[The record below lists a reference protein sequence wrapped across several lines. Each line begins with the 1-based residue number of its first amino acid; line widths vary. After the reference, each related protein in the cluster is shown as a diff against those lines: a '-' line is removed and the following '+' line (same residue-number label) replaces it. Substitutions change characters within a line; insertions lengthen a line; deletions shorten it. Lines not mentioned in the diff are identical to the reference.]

1 MTPMKQKLRLIYAAL
16 SSGEITK
23 EAALESIKAIKLET
37 RDDDEVGVVLAVP
50 GWQAGDAARASSP
63 LRFNEH
69 HVLLCELPKIDAEA
83 LSASLPDSRCQSL
96 PMEPQRNIAERYAGY
111 ALVCFEHVKAL
122 LQSRAEG
129 MLLVQIVV
137 ADGQE
142 QTLFA
147 GLSALLK
154 TATLENPQCIGQL
167 ILVPRTTSTNE
178 LAAQLQDETLHTQ
191 DAMVKYGKDG
201 RRVWRLQEV
210 PLDDAP
216 PRAAFKDQGV
226 YLITGGLGGL
236 GRLFAKE
243 ILAQTRDARLVL
255 TGRAALDEDKR
266 ALLAALSAQSDRVS
280 YRQVDLGDPDQVT
293 GLIASIREAHGRLD
307 GILHAAGMTADNFIL
322 KKTAAE
328 LTAVLAPKVAGTRHL
343 DEASRELGLDFFVM
357 FSSFASAV
365 GNVGQAD
372 YAMANAFM
380 DQFAAYRNDL
390 AASGQRQGH
399 ALSIQWPLWQDGGM
413 AIDPSGLEHLR
424 RTTGIQPMR
433 TATGLDA
440 FSRGL
445 ALRASQMLVLEGDAA
460 QMRGTLLDTPGNIE
474 PQAFDM
480 QVLPHAVTMAP
491 ASMDAGTL
499 TEKTQEYLRKEFS
512 GILKLAANRIDP
524 QAALEAYGIDS
535 ILAMK
540 LTNQLELTFGS
551 LSKTLFFEYQTV
563 RELTD
568 YFVGH
573 HAARLNAL
581 FASAAGQRSEATG
594 IGSRQPVAQAAIVT
608 QDRAVQSR
616 RPGRGRTALTTTT
629 TVANDEP
636 VAIIGLSGRYPEAID
651 INAYWRNLRDGKD
664 CIVEVPKDR
673 WDWREYF
680 SEDRTEAGRHY
691 SKWGGFIAGVDE
703 FDPLFFNISPKE
715 AKLIDPQ
722 ERLFL
727 QHAWMAVEDAG
738 YTRESLQI
746 PDQHDLAG
754 QVGVYVGLM
763 YNEYQLFGAES
774 SLQGA
779 PLGITASAASIA
791 NRVSYAMN
799 LHGPSMTLDT
809 MCSSSL
815 TAIHIACQDLKQ
827 GRTSLAIAGG
837 VNVSVHPNKYLV
849 LSTGQFISSDGHCQS
864 FGEGGDGYIPGEGV
878 GAVVLKRLS
887 EAQRDGDHI
896 YGLIRGSAL
905 NHGGKT
911 NGYTVPNPQAQAGAI
926 SRALKES
933 RIDARQ
939 VGYIEAHGTGTKLG
953 DPIEIA
959 ALNKAFQSYTRDT
972 GFCLIGSAKSN
983 IGHCE
988 SAAGIAGLTKVLLQM
1003 RHRQIVPSLHSERL
1017 NPHIDF
1023 DRSPF
1028 VVNQS
1033 LRDWDAPVIDGRV
1046 LPRIAG
1052 ISSFGAGGSN
1062 AHMLIEEYNV
1072 PVEQPVTHAQVV
1084 VVLSAR
1090 TAEQLRQ
1097 KARELLAFVRSD
1109 VDAIDLTAMAYTLQ
1123 VGREAMDERL
1133 GFVVSTAVSLAEK
1146 LDAVLAG
1153 EQGIDEVY
1161 EGQAKRNRDALALFG
1176 SDTDLQQ
1183 TVEKWIA
1190 NRKLSKLAE
1199 LWAKGLN
1206 VDWSRLYGAARPRR
1220 VSLPTYP
1227 FAKERYWIDM
1237 PAGGRGAAMRGATT
1251 AVLHPLLHA
1260 NTSDL
1265 RQQRYSSTFDGEE
1278 FFAGMDGSAQKI
1290 LPAVAYFEM
1299 ARAAIAQAMPE
1310 RQEAMMLELRD
1321 MVWAQPVVLVGNTR
1335 VDIALLAQD
1344 DGRVDFE
1351 IYSGMDA
1358 QEIIH
1363 CQGRGLSMAKTTP
1376 ERLDLAQLRAQT
1388 DRDSH
1393 QVLVELRMPKAA
1405 EQAAGDYVLH
1415 PGLMGDAMRAAAAL
1429 IDDGSGAARL
1439 PFSLET
1445 LRVLAPCAR
1454 EMLAWVR
1461 HAPGSEA
1468 NETVVK
1474 LDIDLCDRQGN
1485 VCVQLRGVGWRHALR
1500 IEAERPQA
1508 HESLV
1513 SKQALAV
1520 PMASP
1525 VVAAQMEAKTLAVAA
1540 PLVAAPLPKRIEFM
1554 ASRPVA
1560 IVEAE
1565 KKKPAGIALSAPAA
1579 SMSASAPVASRAP
1592 IALRH
1597 AALGTVV
1604 SKAEISSV
1612 ELHGDGQGVYSIR
1625 VATPDGANV
1634 LSESLIDHLLQALA
1648 HVRQDASAKV
1658 LTIAGTTRGF
1668 LRGDREA
1675 SNAAQP
1681 LYRAI
1686 VALPCPVIAVVEGDA
1701 TGAGF
1706 LAAALCDLMV
1716 LGEEASY
1723 GFIDPSGDCW
1733 PSAMETS
1740 LFVERFGEVLAQDLL
1755 FASTLSTGLQLR
1767 TKGWTCPIVPATQ
1780 VDAHAQTILSELATK
1795 PALALRLL
1803 KQHLVRPLVEAVA
1816 ALTPMAAPATDV
1828 VSAKHS
1834 ARIVSPA
1841 KHVHVETIADTVLSI
1856 RFRVS
1861 SKKVGAKELLADLG
1875 PIFAK
1880 LQRSAYK
1887 AVVLASDYPAFLP
1900 GTSKTISENTVLGFQ
1915 RMLEASRVP
1924 VVVALEGHAR
1934 GHAWLVAQC
1943 CDASVYNV
1951 DGLYSTAE
1959 IGAGLTNTAIAVFT
1973 QRFGIDAGRE
1983 ILLSA
1988 VDASGADLQQRVPVL
2003 GAVSQGQVLSTA
2015 IALARQWA
2023 TLPSVTLAEWK
2034 ARSADAIQRR
2044 MQALPAMEVGSDET
2058 GALEISGP
2066 TQVALM
2072 STVVSVIAHPDGVVV
2087 VKMEDRQAKNMFS
2100 DAFMA
2105 GMEEAFAHIERTP
2118 GYKAVVL
2125 TGYDN
2130 YFASGG
2136 TKDSLLAIQ
2145 GGQVSFTDHRV
2156 FESARKCR
2164 LPVIAAMQGHGIG
2177 AGWTLGMFAD
2187 AAILAEESR
2196 YVSPYMNYGFTPG
2209 AGATWILADKLG
2221 RDLSW
2226 ESLLTAQYVSG
2237 SELKARGARIR
2248 VLPKAE
2254 VLSAAMTLAQTMARA
2269 SRGRLIALKRRLNA
2283 YMDAPLE
2290 ATYRHEL
2297 SMHDETFVGR
2307 SETLAQIERS
2317 FDAESETG
2325 AQTQSAPVAVPQPS
2339 TTSVRIASVDNLSS
2353 VAATLRMLL
2362 ANELHLSE
2370 SDIDDHT
2377 QFIDLGMD
2385 SISGVTWIRRIN
2397 ERYGTSIDATKVYS
2411 HPTLAQLSRHVQ
2423 DELGALRPTIMPSPA
2438 NSTAADHSA
2447 PHAPLTVQA
2456 IARDGL
2462 SDVAAV
2468 LRSLLAAELHLG
2480 EGDIDEH
2487 TQFIDLGLDSISGV
2501 TWIRRINEHYGT
2513 SIDAT
2518 KVYSH
2523 PTLAQLSRHVNE
2535 EAGNRGNLPTVDAM
2549 PAPAEQPQPQP
2560 TMSSVPQTSNAV
2572 ATSAIEP
2579 LVSWRSGTGV
2589 RLAVDASVRRTTQA
2603 IAVIGMAGQFPK
2615 AGDIDE
2621 FWRNIAEGRDC
2632 MTQVPAERWDPE
2644 TYFRAGDP
2652 VAGKTYCQWL
2662 GALEEYD
2669 RFDPLFFN
2677 LSPREA
2683 ESMDPQQRLFLQT
2696 CWHTIENAGYDAR
2709 ALSGSKCG
2717 VFVGCAY
2724 GDYHLLS
2731 REQQLS
2737 AIGFTGDATS
2747 ILAARISYFLN
2758 LQGPCVSIDTACSS
2772 SLVAIS
2778 QACDS
2783 LNTGASDLA
2792 LAGGVYVMAG
2802 PEMHIKTSQGGMLS
2816 PEGRCFTFDQR
2827 ADGFALGEGVG
2838 AIMLKRV
2845 ADAERDHDIIL
2856 GVIEGWGVNQDG
2868 KTNGITAPNPESQ
2881 TRLEQDVYDRY
2892 AIDPAGIQLIEAHG
2906 TGTKLG
2912 DPIEVEALKQSFK
2925 KYTQNTD
2932 YCALGSV
2939 KSNIGHCLTAAGAA
2953 GVIKLLLALKH
2964 RQLPPTAQFENLN
2977 EHIRLE
2983 GSPFYVNSR
2992 LREWTV
2998 QGAQRRRAAISS
3010 FGFSGTN
3017 AHMVLAE
3024 YVPTARAATP
3034 VSAISQEGKVI
3045 VPLSAKTPDQ
3055 LKQKARDLLRFL
3067 RREEASVDLFDVA
3080 YTLQTGREA
3089 MDERVGFLA
3098 GTISQLAERIEAY
3111 VDGVTPI
3118 KDFHQGQV
3126 KRSRE
3131 SLSLINQD
3139 DEMKSTIVDKWIAKQ
3154 RLTKLLDLWVK
3165 GLEFDWNRLY
3175 GDARPQRIA
3184 LPGYPFAKD
3193 RYWITPA
3200 PSEVKRNT
3208 AGAASVALASIIHPL
3223 LHTNT
3228 SDFSGQSYRSVFSGA
3243 EDFLERRGDSLR
3255 SLPEMASLEMVRAAI
3270 AHAAPGRS
3278 ESLALEIRDVEWA
3291 GTIGVREDTHVGI
3304 ALCANDH
3311 GRIDYE
3317 IFCQADV
3324 GEVIHASGHARLI
3337 GMPAPRSID
3346 LDGVKAS
3353 MGPVDLDRDSVG
3365 ETFEIL
3371 KSEHQAIVRLRLPE
3385 RSGNDSEVFAIPPA
3399 LMQGALFAAIALTGK
3414 PARTPG
3420 HALKPVALASLRLL
3434 SWCVGDMSAWVR
3446 RSEESVF
3453 DIDLCDERGNVC
3465 VEMLGMQI
3473 AESSVDGDAGMDAP
3487 TRMEEAAQS
3496 LCFEEYWEEQSSDVS
3511 MVSVES
3517 TRLLVFADGDFI
3529 EAAGKSDDASLFSAA
3544 EYVVADEGD
3553 RQLSGRIHRCRFDD
3567 ADAIRDLLDH
3577 ACDTS
3582 QPSPVTLVY
3591 AWAKGRRDA
3600 GLHAIFDLFKVIA
3613 ASARPVVHV
3622 VLVGGYDESNVA
3634 SCWDYAWIGFERSL
3648 KSVLPK
3654 TRVSVLLT
3662 DSVQRVPE
3670 QVAETCRIG
3679 GVVRYAGEKRY
3690 GLACRPTVSEA
3701 AARAPFIKEGG
3712 SYLITGGGGALGLK
3726 FAQYLAE
3733 HHRAEL
3739 HLLGRRPISSSMRE
3753 QLDALVGMGAKAAH
3767 YHDVD
3772 VADQAALGAWAKAL
3786 PGNLSGIIHAAGVES
3801 GQPFHRKS
3809 AAEIDAVLV
3818 PKIAGTLALG
3828 DAFDEQALDFVCYF
3842 SSAAASFGDL
3852 GSCDYAIANR
3862 FQMAYAAYR
3871 QRCETRRGKTVV
3883 INWPLWEEGGMGR
3896 KDDALASAYLKMSAQ
3911 EFGNE
3916 PLATRAGIDLWLDI
3930 MAADRM
3936 QTLVMVGKPARTEKF
3951 LLKSYQT
3958 RRAAPTVAVDGTGVP
3973 AGVTGMPQATTRSA
3987 TTGRIDQRRLQ
3998 DELRAGLAATLK
4010 MKVSGIALDC
4020 AFGDLGM
4027 DSFIGLEWI
4036 AAINATYGTSL
4047 PNIVIYD
4054 YPCIS
4059 ALAAHL
4065 LGEIAKLPAHEVEI
4079 EESIEEVAH
4088 VPGHIAPV
4096 PQRSPRLR
4104 DWAVRPAKAGNRT
4117 ASGQKIAIVGM
4128 SGKYP
4133 QANDLSEYWHNLAA
4147 GKDAVVEIP
4156 AWRWDAD
4163 RYYDPDQGR
4172 QGATNSKWLGAM
4184 EGIDAFD
4191 PLFFRIS
4198 PHEAVYMDPQH
4209 RLFLQESYKAF
4220 ENAGYS
4226 TGELNNRKCGVYLG
4240 IGSNEYSM
4248 LLSKHGTLATT
4259 VTGNS
4264 NAIAAARIAYYLNL
4278 KGPAI
4283 CIDTACSSSLV
4294 AIHLA
4299 CQGLSNRETDM
4310 ALAGGVSL
4318 WFSPE
4323 SFLAMTRAGMLSADG
4338 KCKAFD
4344 DSADGIVVGDGVGAV
4359 VLKRLEDAEADNDC
4373 IYGVIIGS
4381 GVNQD
4386 GRTNGITAPSVNS
4399 QTELLRDVYSRYSI
4413 DPGTIG
4419 YVEAHGTGT
4428 KLGDPIELTALA
4440 TVFNEKTAKRNYC
4453 GIGSVKS
4460 NIGHT
4465 TSAAGVASVHK
4476 VLLSMRHR
4484 MLAPSLHVSRE
4495 NTRFDFVDSP
4505 FFVCREKRAWDAVP
4519 GTPRRAAVSS
4529 FGYSGTNA
4537 HLVIEEYAS
4546 AASAERLHPPAQKR
4560 SSLIVPLSARTAEQ
4574 LREKVGDL
4582 LRFIRD
4588 GQSADASLQ
4597 EDSVLPRIDLASM
4610 AYTLQVGREAMEA
4623 RLALVVDSVEELSAK
4638 LNAFLEGEP
4647 GGDNTFRGFI
4657 ESGEEG
4663 MKIVGSDEEMHAV
4676 IEQWLSQGKSSKL
4689 AELWVQGVSIEWKKL
4704 YGAQMP
4710 ARIGLPA
4717 YPFARERYW
4726 ADAVS
4731 IEADSSGVGSAE
4743 AEPGRG
4749 GHASAEDR
4757 AIEELVGRIESDAI
4771 ETAQAVRL
4779 LKMLV

>member
-37 RDDDEVGVVLAVP
+37 RDDEAGIVLAVP
-50 GWQAGDAARASSP
+50 GWQADEAARESSP
-63 LRFNEH
+63 LHFNEH
-69 HVLLCELPKIDAEA
+69 HVLLCELPKIDAET
-83 LSASLPDSRCQSL
+83 LSASLPRSRCLSL
-96 PMEPQRNIAERYAGY
+96 QVEPQRSIAERYGEY
-111 ALVCFEHVKAL
+111 ALACFEHVQAL
-122 LQSRAEG
+122 LQSRPEG

-142 QTLFA
+142 PALLA

-154 TATLENPQCIGQL
+154 TAMLENPQCVGQL
-167 ILVPRTTSTNE
+167 ILVPTQTSTNE
-178 LAAQLQDETLHTQ
+178 LAVQLQDETLRTQ

-210 PLDDAP
+210 PLDEAP
-216 PRAAFKDQGV
+216 PRAAFKDEGV

-243 ILAQTRDARLVL
+243 ILSRTRDAKLVL

-266 ALLAALSAQSDRVS
+266 ALLAALSAQTDWVT
-280 YRQVDLGDPDQVT
+280 YRQVDLGDPDQVA
-293 GLIASIREAHGRLD
+293 GLIASICEAHGRLD
-307 GILHAAGMTADNFIL
+307 GILHSAGMTADNFIL

-328 LTAVLAPKVAGTRHL
+328 LTAVLAPKVAGTCHL
-343 DEASRELGLDFFVM
+343 DEASRDVALDFFVM
-357 FSSFASAV
+357 FSSIASAV

-413 AIDPSGLEHLR
+413 AIDPSGLEQLR

-445 ALRASQMLVLEGDAA
+445 ALRASQMLVLEGDAV
-460 QMRGTLLDTPGNIE
+460 QMRRTLLDTPEIVE
-474 PQAFDM
+474 RQVVDM
-480 QVLPHAVTMAP
+480 QVLPHATTMAS
-491 ASMDAGTL
+491 ASMDTATL

-551 LSKTLFFEYQTV
+551 LSKTLFFEYQTI

-581 FASAAGQRSEATG
+581 FATGAGQRVE
-594 IGSRQPVAQAAIVT
+594 SRRIESQQPVAQAAAAA
-608 QDRAVQSR
+608 QDRAMPSR
-616 RPGRGRTALTTTT
+616 RPGRGRTAVATTATA
-629 TVANDEP
+629 ANDDP

-651 INAYWRNLRDGKD
+651 IDAYWRNLRDGKD

-680 SEDRTEAGRHY
+680 SEDRTEGGRHY

-774 SLQGA
+774 SVQGT

-878 GAVVLKRLS
+878 GAVVLKRLA

-933 RIDARQ
+933 RIDPRQ
-939 VGYIEAHGTGTKLG
+939 IGYIEAHGTGTKLG

-959 ALNKAFQSYTRDT
+959 ALNKAFQSYTQDT

-1023 DRSPF
+1023 DKSPF

-1033 LRDWDAPVIDGRV
+1033 LRDWDAPVVDGRV

-1062 AHMLIEEYNV
+1062 AHMLIEEYNASV
-1072 PVEQPVTHAQVV
+1072 DQPVTHAQVV
-1084 VVLSAR
+1084 VVVSAR

-1109 VDAIDLTAMAYTLQ
+1109 IGAVDPTAMAYTLQ

-1133 GFVVSTAVSLAEK
+1133 CFVVSTATSLAEK
-1146 LDAVLAG
+1146 LEAFIAG
-1153 EQGIDEVY
+1153 EQGIDECY
-1161 EGQAKRNRDALALFG
+1161 EGQAKRNREALALFG

-1206 VDWSRLYGAARPRR
+1206 VDWSRLYGEARPRR
-1220 VSLPTYP
+1220 MSLPTYP

-1237 PAGGRGAAMRGATT
+1237 PVGGRGAAMRGATT

-1265 RQQRYSSTFDGEE
+1265 RQQRYSSTFDGDE
-1278 FFAGMDGSAQKI
+1278 FFADDHQSASMDGSTQKI
-1290 LPAVAYFEM
+1290 LPAVVYFEM
-1299 ARAAIAQAMPE
+1299 ARAAVSQATPE
-1310 RQEAMMLELRD
+1310 RRDAMMLELRD
-1321 MVWAQPVVLVGNTR
+1321 MVWAQPVVLVGKTR
-1335 VDIALLAQD
+1335 VDIALLAND
-1344 DGRVDFE
+1344 DDRVDFE
-1351 IYSGMDA
+1351 IYSGMDG
-1358 QEIIH
+1358 QEIVH
-1363 CQGRGLSMAKTTP
+1363 CQGRALSIAQTTP
-1376 ERLDLAQLRAQT
+1376 ARLDLAQLRSQT
-1388 DRDSH
+1388 DRDLH
-1393 QVLVELRMPKAA
+1393 QVLAELRIRKPA
-1405 EQAAGDYVLH
+1405 ESAVGDYVLH
-1415 PGLMGDAMRAAAAL
+1415 PGLMGDAMRVAAAL
-1429 IDDGSGAARL
+1429 LDDGSSAARL
-1439 PFSLET
+1439 PFALET
-1445 LRVLAPCAR
+1445 LRVLAPCVR

-1474 LDIDLCDRQGN
+1474 LDIDLCDQQGN
-1485 VCVQLRGVGWRHALR
+1485 VCVQMRGVGWRHALR
-1500 IEAERPQA
+1500 LEAERAQEHGA
-1508 HESLV
+1508 V
-1513 SKQALAV
+1513 ASKQALAV

-1525 VVAAQMEAKTLAVAA
+1525 VIAAQTEPKTIAVAVPLAAA
-1540 PLVAAPLPKRIEFM
+1540 PLSKRIEFM
-1554 ASRPVA
+1554 ASGPVA
-1560 IVEAE
+1560 IVEVE

-1579 SMSASAPVASRAP
+1579 TISASVPVASRAP

-1597 AALGTVV
+1597 AALGTAV
-1604 SKAEISSV
+1604 SNVEVSSV
-1612 ELHGDGQGVYSIR
+1612 ELHGDGQGVFSICIE
-1625 VATPDGANV
+1625 TPDGANV
-1634 LSESLIDHLLQALA
+1634 LSESLIDHLLQAFA
-1648 HVRQDASAKV
+1648 HVSRDASAKV
-1658 LTIAGTTRGF
+1658 LTIAGTARGF
-1668 LRGDREA
+1668 LRGGRDA
-1675 SNAAQP
+1675 CNAAQP

-1686 VALPCPVIAVVEGDA
+1686 ADLPCPVIAVVQGDA

-1706 LAAALCDLMV
+1706 FTAALCDLMV

-1723 GFIDPSGDCW
+1723 GFTDPAGDCY
-1733 PSAMETS
+1733 PSATETS

-1755 FASTLSTGLQLR
+1755 FGSALSTGLQLR
-1767 TKGWTCPIVPATQ
+1767 AKGWTCPIVPATQ
-1780 VDAHAQTILSELATK
+1780 VDAHAQTMLSELATK

-1803 KQHLVRPLVEAVA
+1803 KQHLVRPLAAAAA
-1816 ALTPMAAPATDV
+1816 ALTPMAAVAADV
-1828 VSAKHS
+1828 ASAKHS
-1834 ARIVSPA
+1834 IRIVSPA
-1841 KHVHVETIADTVLSI
+1841 KHLHVETIADTVLSI

-1915 RMLEASRVP
+1915 RMLEESRVP

-1943 CDASVYNV
+1943 CDASVYNI
-1951 DGLYSTAE
+1951 DGLYSAAE
-1959 IGAGLTNTAIAVFT
+1959 IGAGLTKTAIAVFT
-1973 QRFGIDAGRE
+1973 QRFGIAAGRE

-1988 VDASGADLQQRVPVL
+1988 VDVSGADLQRRVAAL
-2003 GAVSQGQVLSTA
+2003 DAVSQDRVLPTA
-2015 IALARQWA
+2015 IALAKQWT
-2023 TLPSVTLAEWK
+2023 TLPRATLAEWK
-2034 ARSADAIQRR
+2034 AYSADAIQQR
-2044 MQALPAMEVGSDET
+2044 MHALPIAETGSDET
-2058 GALEISGP
+2058 GALGISEP
-2066 TQVALM
+2066 TQVALV

-2105 GMEEAFAHIERTP
+2105 GVEEAFAHIEHTP
-2118 GYKAVVL
+2118 GYKTVVL

-2254 VLSAAMTLAQTMARA
+2254 VLSAAMTLAQAMARA
-2269 SRGRLIALKRRLNA
+2269 SRGRLIALKHQLNA

-2317 FDAESETG
+2317 FDGETEAV
-2325 AQTQSAPVAVPQPS
+2325 AQTQSAPAAVQQASITPVRSVPS
-2339 TTSVRIASVDNLSS
+2339 DDLSA
-2353 VAATLRMLL
+2353 VAATLRTLL
-2362 ANELHLSE
+2362 ANELHLGE

-2423 DELGALRPTIMPSPA
+2423 DELGALSPAIIPSPA
-2438 NSTAADHSA
+2438 NETAADHSA
-2447 PHAPLTVQA
+2447 PHAPVVAQVV
-2456 IARDGL
+2456 ARDGL

-2480 EGDIDEH
+2480 ESDIDEH

-2523 PTLAQLSRHVNE
+2523 PTLAQLSRHVNA
-2535 EAGNRGNLPTVDAM
+2535 EAGTRGSLPAADAM
-2549 PAPAEQPQPQP
+2549 PAPADPPQAM
-2560 TMSSVPQTSNAV
+2560 MSSVRQTLGSV

-2615 AGDIDE
+2615 ADDIDE

-2644 TYFRAGDP
+2644 IYYRAGDP

-2772 SLVAIS
+2772 SLVAIA

-2845 ADAERDHDIIL
+2845 ADAERDNDIIL

-2939 KSNIGHCLTAAGAA
+2939 KSSIGHCLTAAGAA

-2998 QGAQRRRAAISS
+2998 QGTQRRRAAISS

-3034 VSAISQEGKVI
+3034 VSAVSQEGKVI

-3055 LKQKARDLLRFL
+3055 LRQKARDLLRFL
-3067 RREEASVDLFDVA
+3067 RREDASVDLFDVA

-3111 VDGVTPI
+3111 VDGVSPN
-3118 KDFHQGQV
+3118 KDCHQGQV

-3175 GDARPQRIA
+3175 GDTRPRRIA
-3184 LPGYPFAKD
+3184 LPGYPFARD
-3193 RYWITPA
+3193 RYWITPVS
-3200 PSEVKRNT
+3200 SEAKRST
-3208 AGAASVALASIIHPL
+3208 AGAASVDLASVIHPL

-3228 SDFSGQSYRSVFSGA
+3228 SDFSGQSYRSVFSGD
-3243 EDFLERRGDSLR
+3243 EDFLEHRGDSVR

-3270 AHAAPGRS
+3270 AHASSGRL
-3278 ESLALEIRDVEWA
+3278 ESAALEIRDVEWA
-3291 GTIGVREDTHVGI
+3291 GTIDIREGTHVGI
-3304 ALCANDH
+3304 ALCASDD

-3317 IFCQADV
+3317 IFGHEDI
-3324 GEVIHASGHARLI
+3324 GDLIHVSGHAI
-3337 GMPAPRSID
+3337 FIDMPAPRSID
-3346 LDGVKAS
+3346 LDGMKAS
-3353 MGPVDLDRDSVG
+3353 MRRVDLDGDSTSEG
-3365 ETFEIL
+3365 FDIL
-3371 KSEHQAIVRLRLPE
+3371 KGEHQAIVRLRLPE

-3399 LMQGALFAAIALTGK
+3399 MMQGALFAVIALTGK
-3414 PARTPG
+3414 PARMPG
-3420 HALKPVALASLRLL
+3420 HALKPVALASLRPLA
-3434 SWCVGDMSAWVR
+3434 SCAGNMSAWVR
-3446 RSEESVF
+3446 RTEENVF
-3453 DIDLCDERGNVC
+3453 DIDLCDEHGNVC
-3465 VEMLGMQI
+3465 VEMIGLKI
-3473 AESSVDGDAGMDAP
+3473 SESSVDSDAGTDAP
-3487 TRMEEAAQS
+3487 SRVEEAAQS
-3496 LCFEEYWEEQSSDVS
+3496 LCFEEYWEEQSSDIS
-3511 MVSVES
+3511 MASVEN

-3529 EAAGKSDDASLFSAA
+3529 EETSKSDDASFFSAA
-3544 EYVVADEGD
+3544 DYVVADEGD
-3553 RQLSGRIHRCRFDD
+3553 RQLSGRIHRCRLDD

-3577 ACDTS
+3577 AAGDS
-3582 QPSPVTLVY
+3582 GQPSPVTIVY

-3600 GLHAIFDLFKVIA
+3600 GIHAIFDLFKAIS
-3613 ASARPVVHV
+3613 ASTRPVAQV
-3622 VLVGGYDESNVA
+3622 VLVGGYDESNLA

-3654 TRVSVLLT
+3654 TKVSVLLT
-3662 DSVQRVPE
+3662 DSVGRVPE
-3670 QVAETCRIG
+3670 QVVATCRIG

-3690 GLACRPTVSEA
+3690 GLACRPTVCGA
-3701 AARAPFIKEGG
+3701 AVRASIIKDGG
-3712 SYLITGGGGALGLK
+3712 TYLITGGGGALGLK

-3733 HHRAEL
+3733 HHHAEL

-3772 VADQAALGAWAKAL
+3772 IADQAALGAWAKAL

-3801 GQPFHRKS
+3801 GQPFHEKS

-3828 DAFDEQALDFVCYF
+3828 DVFDGHELDFVCYF
-3842 SSAAASFGDL
+3842 SSAAAAFGDL

-3871 QRCETRRGKTVV
+3871 QGCGTRCGKTVV

-3951 LLKSYQT
+3951 LLKSYQAK
-3958 RRAAPTVAVDGTGVP
+3958 RAVPTAAVDGPVVSASVP
-3973 AGVTGMPQATTRSA
+3973 GIPQAATRAMAS
-3987 TTGRIDQRRLQ
+3987 GRVDQRRLQ

-4036 AAINATYGTSL
+4036 TAINATYGTSL

-4065 LGEIAKLPAHEVEI
+4065 LGEIAKLPAHEVATGDSVE
-4079 EESIEEVAH
+4079 A
-4088 VPGHIAPV
+4088 VPSDMGPVPPV

-4104 DWAVRPAKAGNRT
+4104 DWGLRPAKVGNRN

-4133 QANDLSEYWHNLAA
+4133 QANNLSEYWDNLAA

-4156 AWRWDAD
+4156 GWRWDAD
-4163 RYYDPDQGR
+4163 RYYDPDQSR
-4172 QGATNSKWLGAM
+4172 QGTTNSKWLGAM
-4184 EGIDAFD
+4184 DGIDAFD

-4220 ENAGYS
+4220 EHAGYS

-4323 SFLAMTRAGMLSADG
+4323 SFQAMTQAGMLSADG

-4399 QTELLRDVYSRYSI
+4399 QTELLREVYSRYSI

-4440 TVFNEKTAKRNYC
+4440 TVFNEKTTKRNYC

-4537 HLVIEEYAS
+4537 HLVIEEYPS
-4546 AASAERLHPPAQKR
+4546 AALAERSHPAAQKR
-4560 SSLIVPLSARTAEQ
+4560 SGMIVPLSARTAEQ
-4574 LREKVGDL
+4574 LREKASDL
-4582 LRFIRD
+4582 LRFIREA
-4588 GQSADASLQ
+4588 QSREAGIQ
-4597 EDSVLPRIDLASM
+4597 EDSALPGIDLVSM
-4610 AYTLQVGREAMEA
+4610 AYTLQLGREAMEE

-4638 LNAFLEGEP
+4638 LNAFVDGEEGV
-4647 GGDNTFRGFI
+4647 DNTFRGLI
-4657 ESGEEG
+4657 ESGEDG
-4663 MKIVGSDEEMHAV
+4663 MKILGSDEDMRAV
-4676 IEQWLSQGKSSKL
+4676 IDQWLSQGKSSKL

-4704 YGAQMP
+4704 YGAQVP

-4726 ADAVS
+4726 ADAAS
-4731 IEADSSGVGSAE
+4731 TE
-4743 AEPGRG
+4743 AEPVELDPGQG
-4749 GHASAEDR
+4749 AHASAENR